1 MAAAATLIAVRTRFT
16 DLVGCKL
23 PLQLA
28 VLGAVGTEELAQA
41 VAAAGGLGMLPM
53 GLRLPSDPA
62 GTLGMGF
69 LLPYLPTF
77 DGIAQQTRGA
87 RVVEFF
93 WGEPEAAAVAAGHD
107 AGALVSWQVGSG
119 AEAVL
124 AERAG
129 CDLVVIQGIEA
140 GGHVRGRGPLDELLR
155 DTLAQVSIPVV
166 AAGGI
171 GTPERVR
178 GLIDMGAQAV
188 RIGTRFL
195 AAREAGVHPQYLEAL
210 IAASAADTVLTDHF
224 DDDGDWP
231 GTVRVIRASLEGAQ
245 SAGNRS
251 TMPAAIG
258 FDQPGVMPWY
268 AGLSIDHIH
277 RSQSGAE
284 IVAELTSLLD

>member
-1 MAAAATLIAVRTRFT
+1 MRTPFT

-28 VLGAVGTEELAQA
+28 TLGGVGTEDLAQE

-53 GLRLPSDPA
+53 GLGLPSHPA
-62 GTLGMGF
+62 GALGMGF
-69 LLPYLPTF
+69 LLPYLQTF
-77 DGIAQQTRGA
+77 EGIALQARGA

-93 WGEPEAAAVAAGHD
+93 WGKPAAAAVAAGHD
-107 AGALVSWQVGSG
+107 AGALVSWQVGSA
-119 AEAVL
+119 AEAAL
-124 AERAG
+124 AEQAG

-140 GGHVRGRGPLDELLR
+140 GGHVRGTAPLDELLP
-155 DTLAQVSIPVV
+155 DTLANVSIPVV

-178 GLIDMGAQAV
+178 ELIDAGAHAA

-195 AAREAGVHPQYLEAL
+195 AAREAAVHPEYLAAL
-210 IAASAADTVLTDHF
+210 IAGSARDTVLTDHF

-231 GTVRVIRASLEGAQ
+231 ATVRVIRTSLEGAQ

-251 TMPAAIG
+251 TMPAAG
-258 FDQPGVMPWY
+258 GSDQPGVMPWY
-268 AGLSIDHIH
+268 AGLSIDHVH
-277 RSQSGAE
+277 RSQSAAE

>member
-1 MAAAATLIAVRTRFT
+1 MRTRFT

-28 VLGAVGTEELAQA
+28 ALGGVGTEELAQA

-53 GLRLPSDPA
+53 GLGLPSHPA

-77 DGIAQQTRGA
+77 EGIAERTRGA

-93 WGEPEAAAVAAGHD
+93 WGEPVAAGVAAGHE
-107 AGALVSWQVGSG
+107 AGALVSWQVGS
-119 AEAVL
+119 ASEAAL
-124 AERAG
+124 AEQAG
-129 CDLVVIQGIEA
+129 CDFVVIQGIEA
-140 GGHVRGRGPLDELLR
+140 GGHVRGAGPLDELLR
-155 DTLAQVSIPVV
+155 NTLANVSIPVV

-171 GTPERVR
+171 GTPKRVR
-178 GLIDMGAQAV
+178 ELIDAGADAV

-195 AAREAGVHPQYLEAL
+195 GAREAGVHPEYLAAL
-210 IAASAADTVLTDHF
+210 IARTAGDTVLTDYF

-231 GTVRVIRASLEGAQ
+231 ATVRVVRTSLEGAR

-251 TMPAAIG
+251 TMPAASG
-258 FDQPGVMPWY
+258 SDRPGVMPWY
-268 AGLSIDHIH
+268 AGLSIDHVH
-277 RSQSGAE
+277 RVQSAAE
-284 IVAELTSLLD
+284 IVAELTALLD